1 MPHRSA
7 FPYADADSFTDLY
20 RADADGMNA
29 AFLLAYPST
38 SRWSPYPN
46 TRKYFIQDGS
56 FEEKK
61 VPYAQIRQKEPWKI
75 LSVLGDGLP
84 GLATCEPPELLLRYW
99 RDQIGFGYR
108 NLEVLPHP
116 TWADVVNRNGGN
128 RRLIT
133 LFPYDHVAPERHA
146 IDPDRHYWLLSKCAL
161 SELCPFVP
169 DYKVIDLRRTPL
181 DRRGFPR
188 RYPFAVKTSHGLS
201 GEGTY
206 IIQNDGEMAACLTE
220 LRAYL
225 RVGTLESL
233 VVMVLVGD
241 VVDNYCVQFYVDGGG
256 GAQLLGATHQMVSA
270 AGAHLG
276 GLIRYHETDLRRF
289 SPIIAEVAAA
299 VHRHGYFGVV
309 GVDVLEDRAG
319 ELFVIDVNVRVNGS
333 TPLCLLRR
341 RIVESGRDAARY
353 STGYLMEGD
362 LDDVLVRLKPVLDRE
377 AFFILSALERPVSNG
392 GQLTEI
398 YGVVT
403 GVDLEELE
411 ANEARLAH
419 RGLVRRK

>member
-1 MPHRSA
+1 MPSQSA
-7 FPYADADSFTDLY
+7 FPYADAVSFTDLY
-20 RADADGMNA
+20 QADAAGMNA

-75 LSVLGDGLP
+75 LAVLGDGLP
-84 GLATCEPPELLLRYW
+84 GLATCEPPDLLVRYW
-99 RDQIGFGYR
+99 RDHIGFGYR
-108 NLEVLPHP
+108 NLEVLDHP
-116 TWADVVNRNGGN
+116 TWAEAVNRDESD
-128 RRLIT
+128 RKIIA

-146 IDPDRHYWLLSKCAL
+146 IAPDRHYWLLSKCAL
-161 SELCPFVP
+161 SDLCPFVP

-181 DRRGFPR
+181 DRRRFPY

-206 IIQNDGEMAACLTE
+206 IIRNDGEMAGCLGE

-241 VVDNYCVQFYVDGGG
+241 VTDNFCVQFYVDRD
-256 GAQLLGATHQMVSA
+256 GAPRLLGATHQMVSA
-270 AGAHLG
+270 TGQHLG
-276 GLIRYHETDLRRF
+276 GLIRFHETDLTRF
-289 SPIIAEVAAA
+289 HPIIAEVAAS

-309 GVDVLEDRAG
+309 GVDVLEDRGG
-319 ELFVIDVNVRVNGS
+319 ELHVIDINVRVNGS
-333 TPLCLLRR
+333 TPLCLLRK
-341 RIVESGRDAARY
+341 RIVAAGRDAARY
-353 STGYLMEGD
+353 STGYVMEGD
-362 LDDVLVRLKPVLDRE
+362 LDDVLVRLRPVLERE
-377 AFFILSALERPVSNG
+377 DFFILSALERPVTNG

-403 GVDLEELE
+403 GADLEELE